1 MMSNMKKL
9 RILCLTVVLLG
20 VFVVG
25 ASAAE
30 VRYTK
35 VNIHAQQKDGK
46 TAMASYANY
55 TNPGEGHIVIPVG
68 TEIRIIKKSKK
79 RFDFTYNETGQVVRF
94 EFHAQRMAMSVD
106 EYLDK
111 ITSAAP
117 YKPSGMSK
125 LDMKGIKEGK
135 ALVGMSKAG
144 VMAALGYPAAHK
156 TPSPEANLW
165 TYWTNRFVTT
175 TVDFDDKGKAKA
187 VK

>member
-1 MMSNMKKL
+1 MMSKMRK
-9 RILCLTVVLLG
+9 LTVLCFALVLLG

-25 ASAAE
+25 ASAE
-30 VRYTK
+30 EIRYTK
-35 VNIHAQQKDGK
+35 VNIHAQLKDAK
-46 TAMASYANY
+46 IAMASYANY
-55 TNPGEGHIVIPVG
+55 TNPGGGHIVIPVG

-94 EFHAQRMAMSVD
+94 EFHVPRMGMTVD

-125 LDMKGIKEGK
+125 LDMQGIKEGK
-135 ALVGMSKAG
+135 ALVGMTKAG

-165 TYWTNRFVTT
+165 TYWTNRFVTM
-175 TVDFDDKGKAKA
+175 TVDFDANGKVKA
-187 VK
+187 VN